1 MFYDL
6 HIHSCLSPCAE
17 EEMTPNNI
25 CNMAVL
31 KGLDLIAVSDH
42 NSCCQQPGMKDA
54 AQQIGIRLLYG
65 AELQS
70 IEEVHILALFRNLED
85 SQKLQTWIESV
96 MPNVPNDPDYFGT
109 QQIRNGMD
117 ELIGI
122 EKRLL
127 LVSLNAAL
135 EECIDAIHA
144 CSGIAVPAHV
154 MGRENSIMNQL
165 GFIPEDLDYD
175 ALEVRSEKE
184 KEEVLSLHPWMKEED
199 TIWLTDSDAH
209 RLIDISEREHEMSEE
224 TLQRL
229 WRKRQ

>member
-1 MFYDL
+1 MYYDL

-17 EEMTPNNI
+17 AEMTPNNI
-25 CNMAVL
+25 CNMAML

-42 NSCCQQPGMKDA
+42 NSCRQQPGMKA
-54 AQQIGIRLLYG
+54 ASEKTGIRLLYG

-70 IEEVHILALFRNLED
+70 MEEVHLLALFRSLED
-85 SQKLQTWIESV
+85 CRNLQTWIDEV
-96 MPNVPNDPDYFGT
+96 MPQIPNDPDYFGS
-109 QQIRNGMD
+109 QEILNGMD
-117 ELIGI
+117 EQIGI

-165 GFIPEDLDYD
+165 GFIPEELDYD
-175 ALEVRSEKE
+175 ALELRNEKE
-184 KEEVLSLHPWMKEED
+184 KEEVLNLHPWMREKD
-199 TIWLTDSDAH
+199 TIWLIDSDAH
-209 RLIDISEREHEMSEE
+209 RLIDISEREHQMSEE
-224 TLQRL
+224 TLERL
-229 WRKRQ
+229 WRKR

>member
-1 MFYDL
+1 MYYDL

-25 CNMAVL
+25 CNMALL

-42 NSCCQQPGMKDA
+42 NSCRHQPGMKDA
-54 AQQIGIRLLYG
+54 AQQTGIRLLYG

-70 IEEVHILALFRNLED
+70 MEEVHILALFRNLED
-85 SQKLQTWIESV
+85 SQKLQAWIDTV
-96 MPNVPNDPDYFGT
+96 MPSVPNDPDYFGSEE
-109 QQIRNGMD
+109 IRNGMD

-122 EKRLL
+122 EERLL

-175 ALEVRSEKE
+175 ALEIRNEKE

-199 TIWLTDSDAH
+199 TIWLIDSDAH
-209 RLIDISEREHEMSEE
+209 RLVDISEREHQMSEE
-224 TLQRL
+224 TLESL
-229 WRKRQ
+229 WRKRL

>member
-1 MFYDL
+1 MYYDL

-25 CNMAVL
+25 CNMALL

-42 NSCCQQPGMKDA
+42 NSCRQQPGMKDA
-54 AQQIGIRLLYG
+54 AQQTGIRLLYG

-70 IEEVHILALFRNLED
+70 MEEVHILALFRNLED
-85 SQKLQTWIESV
+85 SQKLQAWIDTV
-96 MPNVPNDPDYFGT
+96 MPSVPNDPDYFGSEK
-109 QQIRNGMD
+109 ILNGMD

-122 EKRLL
+122 EERLL

-175 ALEVRSEKE
+175 ALEIRNEKE

-199 TIWLTDSDAH
+199 TIWLIDSDAH
-209 RLIDISEREHEMSEE
+209 RLVDIPEREHQMSEE
-224 TLQRL
+224 TLESL
-229 WRKRQ
+229 WRKRL